1 MKRIPITPRPDW
13 EQKILE
19 QGFLFY
25 KEDCYYN
32 ESAVYE
38 FTYAEIELI
47 EKATAEIFD
56 MCLKV
61 AEHVIEHKLWDEFL
75 IPDEYAALIEWSWK
89 NDQPSFYGRF
99 DLAFNNGQIKLLE
112 FNADTPT
119 LLLESS
125 VIQWYWLQDY
135 NKELDQYNNIHEA
148 LVAHISGCKPYLLP
162 GKLFFTSPDNMED
175 FMTVKYMQDVAAQ
188 AGLETE
194 FLYIDDVGINDEGR
208 FTDDKG
214 NPIKNIFKI
223 YPYEWL
229 FDEPFGQYLI
239 SNRDECYWIE
249 PPYKAILS
257 NKMMLKYIY
266 ELFPDSPY
274 ILPCMALKTGET
286 GTLPASYAKKPIFSR
301 EGENVSLVLQGQTL
315 EETGG
320 EYGDEG
326 YVYQQYFELPEFDGR
341 HPIIGSWIIGGEPA
355 GMGIRESSGRI
366 TNVTSSFCSHYI
378 AKEVKSEK

>member
-1 MKRIPITPRPDW
+1 MKRIPIIPRPNW

-25 KEDCYYN
+25 KDDCYYN
-32 ESAVYE
+32 ESAAYE

-47 EKATAEIFD
+47 EKATAEIFE

-61 AEHVIEHKLWDEFL
+61 VEHVIENKLWDEFC
-75 IPDEYAALIEWSWK
+75 IPQEYAALIEWSWN
-89 NDQPSFYGRF
+89 NDRPSFYGRF
-99 DLAFNNGQIKLLE
+99 DLTFNNGQVKLLE

-135 NKELDQYNNIHEA
+135 NDTLDQYNNIHEA
-148 LVAHISGCKPYLLP
+148 LVEHIQDCKPYLNLGP
-162 GKLFFTSPDNMED
+162 LFFTSHDNMED
-175 FMTVKYMQDVAAQ
+175 FMTVKYMQDTAAQ
-188 AGLETE
+188 AGLDTE
-194 FLYIDDVGINDEGR
+194 FLYIDDIGVNDDGR

-214 NPIKNIFKI
+214 NLVTNIFKI
-223 YPYEWL
+223 YPYEWM

-239 SNRDECYWIE
+239 TNRDNCCWIE

-266 ELFPDSPY
+266 DLFPDSPY
-274 ILPCMALKTGET
+274 ILPCIAVKAGEPLPE
-286 GTLPASYAKKPIFSR
+286 LPASYARKPIFSR
-301 EGENVSLVLQGQTL
+301 EGENVSLVIEGQTL
-315 EETGG
+315 EETNG

-326 YVYQQYFELPEFDGR
+326 YIYQQYVELPEFDGR
-341 HPIIGSWIIGGEPA
+341 HPIIGSWLIGGEPA

-366 TNVTSSFCSHYI
+366 TNVTSSFCPHYI
-378 AKEVKSEK
+378 KREES